1 MYIVNIKDSGSCVFL
16 FFFFL
21 KDVLPLSYPLE
32 SQDNNLSCYRYAVR
46 SSYELRQKA

>member
-1 MYIVNIKDSGSCVFL
+1 MDERRIDEHAFFF

-32 SQDNNLSCYRYAVR
+32 SQDNII
-46 SSYELRQKA
+46 

>member
-1 MYIVNIKDSGSCVFL
+1 MDERRIDEHAFF

-32 SQDNNLSCYRYAVR
+32 SQDNII
-46 SSYELRQKA
+46 